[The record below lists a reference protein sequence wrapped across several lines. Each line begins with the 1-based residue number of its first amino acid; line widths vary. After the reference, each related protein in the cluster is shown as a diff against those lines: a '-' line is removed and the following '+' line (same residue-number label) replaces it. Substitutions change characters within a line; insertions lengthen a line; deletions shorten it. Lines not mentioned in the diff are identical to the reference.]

1 MRVYRTFEEIDRELK
16 ILRLQSKI
24 EKEQLK
30 IGVARVKEDFSPVS
44 MVGNFVGGF
53 AKKAVLLKMVSG
65 IIGRLKK

>member
-1 MRVYRTFEEIDRELK
+1 MKVYKTFEEIDKELK

-30 IGVARVKEDFSPVS
+30 INIEEIKEDFSPVS
-44 MVGNFVGGF
+44 MMGNILGGL